1 MGARRGRA
9 WRRSVALVGVVGLAA
24 GFVVSTAAPAV
35 ATTVTDETSFR
46 TAFTNAAET
55 QVDLSAD
62 ISLSCGGGGTAI
74 RDSSTVLAV
83 NGNGHTIRQTCANS
97 GVLQQN
103 GTGALNFTGVTITGG
118 TTTGDGGA
126 IKTSSAPVSVTNS
139 TISGNTAS
147 GDGGGIRE
155 SSGDVTVTNSTISGN
170 TASGDGG
177 GIRESSGNVT
187 VTNSTMSGNTAS
199 GANSEGGAIRES
211 SGGITLIYSTLTQNT
226 APDGAN
232 LRGADLTL
240 TVFGSVLA
248 QPSGS
253 TNCTGMTTTSNG
265 YNFSDDTS
273 CNLTA
278 GTDHQ
283 NAGDPALGALANNGG
298 STQTRLPQSGSH
310 LVDVI
315 PLGSCKSG
323 GATTITTDQRDLPRP
338 AGSGCDI
345 GAVEV
350 QPSTANTTTTTT
362 TPAAVQPAAVAAQP
376 AFTG

>member
-126 IKTSSAPVSVTNS
+126 IKTSSAPVS
-139 TISGNTAS
+139 
-147 GDGGGIRE
+147 
-155 SSGDVTVTNSTISGN
+155 VTNSTISGN